1 MTTTNGKA
9 PRTSLAQQ
17 IDRLDLILDN
27 LSEGL
32 QEAVADAVKVAV
44 TRAVEAALVE
54 VLTNPELRRHLMPE
68 PPVAQARASET
79 FWTKAAGFAQSC
91 WKSMQSVVSGLCAAA
106 QRLMGQALVAGQTV
120 TTRVER
126 RLTNVGRR
134 IWLSAVDASR
144 FFRQVRRSLVV

>member
-1 MTTTNGKA
+1 MSTTTNGRTQ
-9 PRTSLAQQ
+9 RTSLATQ

-54 VLTNPELRRHLMPE
+54 VLTNPELRRHLMPV
-68 PPVAQARASET
+68 PPVAQARESGT

-91 WKSMQSVVSGLCAAA
+91 WKSTQSVLCGLWSAA
-106 QRLMGQALVAGQTV
+106 QALVMQAKV
-120 TTRVER
+120 
-126 RLTNVGRR
+126 
-134 IWLSAVDASR
+134 
-144 FFRQVRRSLVV
+144 

>member
-32 QEAVADAVKVAV
+32 QEAVAEAVKTAV

-54 VLTNPELRRHLMPE
+54 VLTNPELRRHLMPV
-68 PPVAQARASET
+68 PPMAQVRESGT
-79 FWTKAAGFAQSC
+79 FWTKAAGFARCC
-91 WKSMQSVVSGLCAAA
+91 WESTQSVVSGLWSAGKA
-106 QRLMGQALVAGQTV
+106 LGMQALVAG
-120 TTRVER
+120 E
-126 RLTNVGRR
+126 
-134 IWLSAVDASR
+134 SAN
-144 FFRQVRRSLVV
+144 